1 MNGRE
6 LFFRTCIII
15 GAIFCAYLVYQL
27 ADTILVLFIAI
38 IIASA
43 MRPLVERLVRF
54 KVPRS
59 LSILLIYLLVFGGA
73 IGLAILT
80 IPPMIDLLIQ
90 LTAGDFIAEQT
101 RELLREVASFAWQQ
115 FRIFI
120 PVGRLPEQTQDFLS
134 QFEDLAYEQAW
145 PFARTLSTVIGQ
157 FLLVV
162 VMCFYWLTSREKIL
176 DLSLRVSAAHHRN
189 RLKTIWTDIEET
201 LGSYVRGQVI
211 LSLIVGSA
219 SYVGLLLLGI
229 PNALALAVIAA
240 LFEFIPYVGP
250 FLGALPSILIGLTVS
265 PLIGI
270 SVAGWYLLVQQV
282 ESNVLIPR
290 IMQQSVGLNPLLV
303 IIAIVGG
310 GSLNGITGAI
320 LAIPI
325 VGALQVIMR
334 HMWIEPAI
342 NKEQTKEDGGV
353 LLAVDNIETQEEKIK
368 VKIERINEY

>member
-1 MNGRE
+1 
-6 LFFRTCIII
+6 
-15 GAIFCAYLVYQL
+15 
-27 ADTILVLFIAI
+27 
-38 IIASA
+38 
-43 MRPLVERLVRF
+43 
-54 KVPRS
+54 
-59 LSILLIYLLVFGGA
+59 
-73 IGLAILT
+73 
-80 IPPMIDLLIQ
+80 
-90 LTAGDFIAEQT
+90 
-101 RELLREVASFAWQQ
+101 
-115 FRIFI
+115 
-120 PVGRLPEQTQDFLS
+120 
-134 QFEDLAYEQAW
+134 
-145 PFARTLSTVIGQ
+145 
-157 FLLVV
+157 
-162 VMCFYWLTSREKIL
+162 
-176 DLSLRVSAAHHRN
+176 LRVSAAHHRN

-342 NKEQTKEDGGV
+342 NKEQTREDGGV
-353 LLAVDNIETQEEKIK
+353 LLAVDNIEAQEEKIK